1 LNVELWLEVDSWRN
15 CWTNSDSLHIWR
27 NFLFSVSCFLKPVFR
42 CVDRGLMVS
51 LVGPY
56 SSVPG
61 ACARQ
66 FQWKY
71 INKGFPHW
79 LLFKEIL
86 HAHGFHWKWTMQEP
100 QPHGGD
106 CGVSIEINWNSL
118 KLVKKKKLIGY
129 TEITR

>member
-1 LNVELWLEVDSWRN
+1 LIPGGIVKPILIRYIFGAIFNQL
-15 CWTNSDSLHIWR
+15 
-27 NFLFSVSCFLKPVFR
+27 FLKPVFR

-66 FQWKY
+66 FQWKS

-106 CGVSIEINWNSL
+106 CGVSNEIKL
-118 KLVKKKKLIGY
+118 KFIKISEEKI
-129 TEITR
+129 

>member
-1 LNVELWLEVDSWRN
+1 LIPGGIVEPILWFHTYLAP
-15 CWTNSDSLHIWR
+15 
-27 NFLFSVSCFLKPVFR
+27 FSVFNQLFLKPVFR

-71 INKGFPHW
+71 INKGFPQW

-86 HAHGFHWKWTMQEP
+86 HAHGFH
-100 QPHGGD
+100 
-106 CGVSIEINWNSL
+106 
-118 KLVKKKKLIGY
+118 
-129 TEITR
+129 